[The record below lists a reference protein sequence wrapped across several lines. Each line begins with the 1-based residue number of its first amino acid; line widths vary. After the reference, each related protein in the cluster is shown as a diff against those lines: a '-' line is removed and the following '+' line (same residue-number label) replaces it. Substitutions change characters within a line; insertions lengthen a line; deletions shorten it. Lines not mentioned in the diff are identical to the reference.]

1 VASLLTE
8 LDTGLAAMGIELPE
22 NARYKLI
29 DYLGLLSHWNRA
41 FNLTAVR
48 NPEEM
53 ISKHLLDSLAV
64 RAFIGAGLI
73 LDVGSGAGL
82 PGVPLA
88 LAMPHNHFVLLDSNG
103 KKTRF
108 LTQAKIT
115 LGLANVE
122 VVHQRVEAYSP
133 MKDDHRIYFDA
144 VIARAYASTR
154 EILQNTAHLHKPETR
169 ILIMQGKLD
178 ESIDVPGYVLKQSH
192 TLNIYGLDAER
203 HLLEIEK
210 TH

>member
-1 VASLLTE
+1 MENLLINLNKALE
-8 LDTGLAAMGIELPE
+8 IMGIDLPE
-22 NARYKLI
+22 AALDKLI
-29 DYLGLLSHWNRA
+29 DYLGLLIHWNRA
-41 FNLTAVR
+41 FNLTAIR
-48 NPEEM
+48 NSDEM
-53 ISKHLLDSLAV
+53 LSKHLLDSLGV
-64 RAFIGAGLI
+64 LPYIGEGLI

-82 PGVPLA
+82 PGIPLA
-88 LAMPHNHFVLLDSNG
+88 IAMPHNRFVLIDSNG

-108 LTQAKIT
+108 LTQARIV
-115 LGLANVE
+115 LGLENVE
-122 VVHQRVEAYSP
+122 IVHQRVEAYSP

-144 VIARAYASTR
+144 VVARAYASSN
-154 EILQNTAHLHKPETR
+154 EIIKNTAHLHKPETR

-178 ESIDVPGYVLKQSH
+178 ESIDVPGYVMKQSH

>member
-1 VASLLTE
+1 VESLSKE
-8 LDTGLAAMGIELPE
+8 LSTGLEAMGIMLPE
-22 NARYKLI
+22 VIRQKLI
-29 DYLGLLSHWNRA
+29 DYLGLLSHWNRS

-64 RAFIGAGLI
+64 LPYIGTGLI

-82 PGVPLA
+82 PGIPLA
-88 LAMPHNHFVLLDSNG
+88 LAMPDNRFVLLDSNG

-115 LGLANVE
+115 LGLDNVE

-144 VIARAYASTR
+144 VVARAYASSN
-154 EILQNTAHLHKPETR
+154 EIIKNTAHLHKPETR

>member
-1 VASLLTE
+1 MESLLKE
-8 LDTGLAAMGIELPE
+8 LNIGFEAMGLALSEVATH
-22 NARYKLI
+22 KLI

-41 FNLTAVR
+41 FNLTAIR
-48 NPEEM
+48 DSDEM
-53 ISKHLLDSLAV
+53 LSRHLLDSLAV
-64 RAFIGAGLI
+64 LPYIGQGLV

-82 PGVPLA
+82 PGIPLA
-88 LAMPHNHFVLLDSNG
+88 IAMPQNRFVLIDSNG

-108 LTQAKIT
+108 LTQARIT
-115 LGLANVE
+115 LGLDNVE
-122 VVHQRVEAYSP
+122 VVNQRVEAYSP

-144 VIARAYASTR
+144 VVARAYASSR

-178 ESIDVPGYVLKQSH
+178 ESIDVPGYVIKQSH

>member
-1 VASLLTE
+1 MENLLINLNKALE
-8 LDTGLAAMGIELPE
+8 IMGIDLPE
-22 NARYKLI
+22 AAPDKLI
-29 DYLGLLSHWNRA
+29 DYLGLLIHWNRA
-41 FNLTAVR
+41 FNLTAIR
-48 NPEEM
+48 NSDEM
-53 ISKHLLDSLAV
+53 LSKHLLDSLGV
-64 RAFIGAGLI
+64 LPYIGEGLI

-82 PGVPLA
+82 PGIPLA
-88 LAMPHNHFVLLDSNG
+88 IAMPHNRFVLIDSNG

-108 LTQAKIT
+108 LTQARIV
-115 LGLANVE
+115 LGLENVE
-122 VVHQRVEAYSP
+122 IVHQRVEAYSP

-144 VIARAYASTR
+144 VVARAYASSN
-154 EILQNTAHLHKPETR
+154 EIIKNTAHLHKPETR

-178 ESIDVPGYVLKQSH
+178 ESIDVPGYVMKQSH

>member
-1 VASLLTE
+1 MESLIKE
-8 LDTGLAAMGIELPE
+8 LNIGLDAMGLTLPE
-22 NARYKLI
+22 VATHKLI

-41 FNLTAVR
+41 FNLTAIR
-48 NPEEM
+48 DSDEM
-53 ISKHLLDSLAV
+53 LSRHLLDSLGV
-64 RAFIGAGLI
+64 LPYIGEGLV

-82 PGVPLA
+82 PGIPLA
-88 LAMPHNHFVLLDSNG
+88 IAMPQNCFVLIDSNG

-108 LTQAKIT
+108 LTQARIT
-115 LGLANVE
+115 LGLDNVE
-122 VVHQRVEAYSP
+122 VVNQRVEAYSP

-144 VIARAYASTR
+144 VVARAYASSR

-178 ESIDVPGYVLKQSH
+178 ESIDVPGYVIKQSH

>member
-1 VASLLTE
+1 MENLLTK
-8 LDTGLAAMGIELPE
+8 LNYGLEIMGIALPE
-22 NARYKLI
+22 AAPVRLI
-29 DYLGLLSHWNRA
+29 DYLGLLIHWNRA
-41 FNLTAVR
+41 YNLTAIR
-48 NPEEM
+48 NSDEM
-53 ISKHLLDSLAV
+53 LSKHLLDSLGV
-64 RAFIGAGLI
+64 LPYVGEGLI

-82 PGVPLA
+82 PGIPLA
-88 LAMPHNHFVLLDSNG
+88 IAMPHNRFVLIDSNG

-108 LTQAKIT
+108 LTQARIA
-115 LGLANVE
+115 LGLDNVE
-122 VVHQRVEAYSP
+122 IVNQRVEAYSP

-144 VIARAYASTR
+144 VVARAYASSN
-154 EILQNTAHLHKPETR
+154 EIIKNTAHLHKPETR

>member
-1 VASLLTE
+1 MGSLLKE
-8 LDTGLAAMGIELPE
+8 LDAGLKAIGIPLPEAAML
-22 NARYKLI
+22 KLI
-29 DYLGLLSHWNRA
+29 DYLGLLSHWNKA
-41 FNLTAVR
+41 FNLTAIR
-48 NPEEM
+48 SSGEM
-53 ISKHLLDSLAV
+53 LSKHLLDSLGV
-64 RAFIGAGLI
+64 LPYIGEGLV

-82 PGVPLA
+82 PGIPLA
-88 LAMPHNHFVLLDSNG
+88 IAMPANRFVLVDSNG

-115 LGLANVE
+115 LGLDNVE
-122 VVHQRVEAYSP
+122 VVNQRIEAYSP
-133 MKDDHRIYFDA
+133 MMDDHRIYFDA
-144 VIARAYASTR
+144 VVARAFASSR
-154 EILQNTAHLHKPETR
+154 EIIKKTAHLHKPETR

>member
-1 VASLLTE
+1 MASLLTE

-22 NARYKLI
+22 NARFKLI

-144 VIARAYASTR
+144 VIARAWASTR

>member
-1 VASLLTE
+1 VETLLKE
-8 LDTGLAAMGIELPE
+8 LNSGLEAMDIRLPE
-22 NARYKLI
+22 ATRHKLV
-29 DYLGLLSHWNRA
+29 DYLGLLSHWNRS

-48 NPEEM
+48 NPAAM

-64 RAFIGAGLI
+64 QPYVGTGLI

-82 PGVPLA
+82 PGIPLA
-88 LAMPHNHFVLLDSNG
+88 LAMPHNRFVLLDSNG

-115 LGLANVE
+115 LALDNVE
-122 VVHQRVEAYSP
+122 VVQQRVEAYSP
-133 MKDDHRIYFDA
+133 IQDDHRIYFDA
-144 VIARAYASTR
+144 VIARAYANTR

>member
-1 VASLLTE
+1 VESLLKE
-8 LDTGLAAMGIELPE
+8 LNIGLDAMGLTLPE
-22 NARYKLI
+22 VATHKLI

-41 FNLTAVR
+41 FNLTAIR
-48 NPEEM
+48 DSDEM
-53 ISKHLLDSLAV
+53 LSRHLLDSLAV
-64 RAFIGAGLI
+64 LPYIGQGLV

-82 PGVPLA
+82 PGIPLA
-88 LAMPHNHFVLLDSNG
+88 IAMPQNRIVLIDSNG

-108 LTQAKIT
+108 LTQARIT
-115 LGLANVE
+115 LGLDNVE
-122 VVHQRVEAYSP
+122 VVNQRVEAYSP

-144 VIARAYASTR
+144 VVARAYASSR

-178 ESIDVPGYVLKQSH
+178 ESIDVPGYVIKQSH

>member
-1 VASLLTE
+1 METLLKE
-8 LDTGLAAMGIELPE
+8 LNSGLEAMDIRLPE
-22 NARYKLI
+22 ATRHKLV
-29 DYLGLLSHWNRA
+29 DYLGLLSHWNRS

-48 NPEEM
+48 NPAAM

-64 RAFIGAGLI
+64 QPYVGTGLI

-82 PGVPLA
+82 PGIPLA
-88 LAMPHNHFVLLDSNG
+88 LAMPHNRFVLLDSNG

-115 LGLANVE
+115 LALDNVE
-122 VVHQRVEAYSP
+122 VVQQRVEAYSP
-133 MKDDHRIYFDA
+133 IQDDHRIYFDA
-144 VIARAYASTR
+144 VIARAYANTR

-192 TLNIYGLDAER
+192 TLNIYC
-203 HLLEIEK
+203 LLY
-210 TH
+210 TSPSPRDS

>member
-1 VASLLTE
+1 
-8 LDTGLAAMGIELPE
+8 MGIELPE
-22 NARYKLI
+22 PALHKLI

-41 FNLTAVR
+41 FNLTAIR
-48 NPEEM
+48 DSEEM
-53 ISKHLLDSLAV
+53 LSKHLLDSLAV
-64 RAFIGAGLI
+64 MPYIGEGLV

-82 PGVPLA
+82 PGIPLA
-88 LAMPHNHFVLLDSNG
+88 IAMPQNHFVLIDSNG

-108 LTQAKIT
+108 LTQVKIT
-115 LGLANVE
+115 LGLDNVE
-122 VVHQRVEAYSP
+122 VVNQRVEAYSP
-133 MKDDHRIYFDA
+133 IRDDHRIYFDA
-144 VIARAYASTR
+144 VVARAYASST

-178 ESIDVPGYVLKQSH
+178 ESIDVPAYVLKQSY

>member
-1 VASLLTE
+1 MASLLTE

-144 VIARAYASTR
+144 VIARAWASTR

>member
-1 VASLLTE
+1 VESLIKE
-8 LDTGLAAMGIELPE
+8 LNIGLDAMGLTLPE
-22 NARYKLI
+22 VATHKLI

-41 FNLTAVR
+41 FNLTAIR
-48 NPEEM
+48 DSDEM
-53 ISKHLLDSLAV
+53 LSRHLLDSLGV
-64 RAFIGAGLI
+64 LPYIGEGLV

-82 PGVPLA
+82 PGIPLA
-88 LAMPHNHFVLLDSNG
+88 IAMPQNCFVLIDSNG

-108 LTQAKIT
+108 LTQARIT
-115 LGLANVE
+115 LGLDNVE
-122 VVHQRVEAYSP
+122 VVNQRVEAYSP

-144 VIARAYASTR
+144 VVARAYASSR

-178 ESIDVPGYVLKQSH
+178 ESIDVPGYVIKQSH

>member
-1 VASLLTE
+1 MENLLIK
-8 LDTGLAAMGIELPE
+8 LKAGLKIMDIELPDS
-22 NARYKLI
+22 ALHKLI

-41 FNLTAVR
+41 FNLTAIR
-48 NPEEM
+48 DSEEM
-53 ISKHLLDSLAV
+53 LSKHLLDSLAV
-64 RAFIGAGLI
+64 MPYIGEGLV

-82 PGVPLA
+82 PGIPLA
-88 LAMPHNHFVLLDSNG
+88 IAMPQNHFVLIDSNG

-108 LTQAKIT
+108 LTQARIA
-115 LGLANVE
+115 LGLDNIEIVK
-122 VVHQRVEAYSP
+122 QRVEAYSP
-133 MKDDHRIYFDA
+133 MKDNHRIYFDA
-144 VIARAYASTR
+144 VVARAYASST

-178 ESIDVPGYVLKQSH
+178 ESIDVPAYVLKQSH

>member
-1 VASLLTE
+1 
-8 LDTGLAAMGIELPE
+8 MGIELPE
-22 NARYKLI
+22 PALHKLI

-41 FNLTAVR
+41 FNLTAIR
-48 NPEEM
+48 DSEEM
-53 ISKHLLDSLAV
+53 LSKHLLDSLAV
-64 RAFIGAGLI
+64 MPYIGEGLI

-82 PGVPLA
+82 PGIPLA
-88 LAMPHNHFVLLDSNG
+88 IAMPQNHFVLIDSNG

-108 LTQAKIT
+108 LTQARIT
-115 LGLANVE
+115 LGLDNVE
-122 VVHQRVEAYSP
+122 VVKQRVEAYSP
-133 MKDDHRIYFDA
+133 MKDNHRIYFDA
-144 VIARAYASTR
+144 VVARAYASST

-178 ESIDVPGYVLKQSH
+178 ESIDVPAYVLKQSH

-210 TH
+210 KH